1 MMMGEG
7 KRGRASEGGE
17 QGMSELEGPVGLVA
31 RLIGHNLPTQQ
42 VHAFSSRSLPF
53 PAKSKQ

>member
-1 MMMGEG
+1 
-7 KRGRASEGGE
+7 
-17 QGMSELEGPVGLVA
+17 MSELEGPVGLVA

-53 PAKSKQ
+53 PAESKQ